1 MNSLINKVKNIKH
14 WLVDIR
20 RDLHKTPELGLE
32 EFLTKEKIIIY
43 LEEN

>member
-1 MNSLINKVKNIKH
+1 MNSLINKVKNIKP

-32 EFLTKEKIIIY
+32 EFITKEKIIK
-43 LEEN
+43 